1 MDEAPLTPYKLR
13 VFCEVIE
20 RQSFTLA
27 ADHLFTT
34 QPAISV
40 HVRGLERF
48 FGTRLVY
55 REGRRSL
62 PTEAGEAVYRYA
74 RGVLRETEQVRAL
87 VSELRDAQ
95 TGRIAVGA
103 TAAVGS
109 YVLPQLISRFKQR
122 NSRADLVLRVAPAA
136 AVCEE
141 TLAGQYDFA
150 LVEAA
155 PLPEGLAAEPLRRE
169 ELVVVA
175 HPDHPLAL
183 RPAVEWAE
191 VRAQPFVAPPVGT
204 PQRAVMDQLGEDGHG
219 SWQIVLEL
227 EHAEG
232 IKRAVQAGMGLAIL
246 FRCEAAQE
254 IGLGLLR
261 EVRAPARGL
270 AHEFVLVHRR
280 HKYFS
285 PMAARF
291 LAFLRTAAGN
301 LAGPHSP
308 PQVAPGGSAP
318 PL

>member
-1 MDEAPLTPYKLR
+1 MDEGPLTLYKLR

-34 QPAISV
+34 QPAVSV
-40 HVRGLERF
+40 HIRSLEQF

-62 PTEAGEAVYRYA
+62 PTEAGRAVYRYA
-74 RGVLRETEQVRAL
+74 RAVLHETEQVRAL

-103 TAAVGS
+103 TATIGS

-122 NSRADLVLRVAPAA
+122 NSRADLLLRLGPAQTLR
-136 AVCEE
+136 EE
-141 TLAGQYDFA
+141 TLAGQHDFA
-150 LVEAA
+150 LVEAG
-155 PLPEGLAAEPLRRE
+155 PLPEGLTAEPLRRE

-175 HPDHPLAL
+175 HPEHPLAL

-191 VRAQPFVAPPVGT
+191 VRAQPLVLPPPGAAQRDLLEQYRAADGAPG
-204 PQRAVMDQLGEDGHG
+204 
-219 SWQIVLEL
+219 WQVVLEL
-227 EHAEG
+227 EHPEA
-232 IKRAVQAGMGLAIL
+232 IKRAVQAGMGLAAL

-261 EVRAPARGL
+261 EVRVPTAGL
-270 AHEFVLVHRR
+270 AHEFVLIHRR

-291 LAFLRTAAGN
+291 LEFLRVAAGN
-301 LAGPHSP
+301 LAGP
-308 PQVAPGGSAP
+308 GGRAAAP
-318 PL
+318 PA